1 MEEKLSSLQ
10 TIQTMIDH
18 FSDDQ
23 RFDRDY
29 LMKNSS
35 SYRNFVKEI
44 EKNLKENKEKP
55 FEEKTI
61 IQSKWRY

>member
-18 FSDDQ
+18 LSDDQ

-44 EKNLKENKEKP
+44 EKNLKENKEKL

>member
-18 FSDDQ
+18 LSDDQ

-61 IQSKWRY
+61 I